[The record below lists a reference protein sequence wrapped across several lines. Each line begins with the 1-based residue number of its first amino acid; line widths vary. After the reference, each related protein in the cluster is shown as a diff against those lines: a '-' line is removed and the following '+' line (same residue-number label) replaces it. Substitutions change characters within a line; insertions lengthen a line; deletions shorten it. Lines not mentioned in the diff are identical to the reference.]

1 VRRAGELLGAFVV
14 LGVVVAAAQAGPPS
28 DQLKTG
34 IDQVVKVLAD
44 PVLKTEARAKAR
56 RDALRAIAAPL
67 FDWTEL
73 AKRALGRHW
82 SARTEPQ
89 REEFVRLFPELI
101 ERSYYATLERYN
113 GERVVYGAESIEGDR
128 ATVRTKVLN
137 KDGRELLVDYR
148 LRRVGARWLVYD
160 VLIQGVSLVSNY
172 RAQFDQIIRTSSYEQ
187 LVERLK
193 SPSS

>member
-1 VRRAGELLGAFVV
+1 MLLGAFVV
-14 LGVVVAAAQAGPPS
+14 LGAATTAQAGPPT

-44 PVLKTEARAKAR
+44 PALKADTRAKAR
-56 RDALRAIAAPL
+56 RDALRAIADPL

-82 SARTEPQ
+82 QGRTPPQ
-89 REEFVRLFPELI
+89 REEFVRLFHVLI
-101 ERSYYATLERYN
+101 ERSYYSTLERYN
-113 GERVVYGAESIEGDR
+113 GERVVYAAETIEGDQ

-137 KDGRELLVDYR
+137 PDGRELPVDYR
-148 LRRVGARWLVYD
+148 MRRVGGRWLAYD

-193 SPSS
+193 PSDS

>member
-1 VRRAGELLGAFVV
+1 VSRAGVLLGAFVV
-14 LGVVVAAAQAGPPS
+14 LGVATTAQAGPPT

-44 PVLKTEARAKAR
+44 PALKADTRAKTR
-56 RDALRAIAAPL
+56 REALRAIADPI

-82 SARTEPQ
+82 SGRTPRQ
-89 REEFVRLFPELI
+89 REEFVRLFHVLI
-101 ERSYYATLERYN
+101 ERSYYSTLERYN
-113 GERVVYGAESIEGDR
+113 GERVVYAAETIEGDQ

-137 KDGRELLVDYR
+137 RDGRELPVDYR
-148 LRRVGARWLVYD
+148 MRRASGRWLVYD

-193 SPSS
+193 SSSS

>member
-1 VRRAGELLGAFVV
+1 VRRAGVLLGAFLA
-14 LGVVVAAAQAGPPS
+14 LGVATTAQAGPPT

-34 IDQVVKVLAD
+34 IDQVVKVLGDPALKAD
-44 PVLKTEARAKAR
+44 TRARAR
-56 RDALRAIAAPL
+56 RDALRAIADPL

-82 SARTEPQ
+82 QGRTPPQ
-89 REEFVRLFPELI
+89 REEFVRLFHVLI
-101 ERSYYATLERYN
+101 ERSYYSTLERYN
-113 GERVVYGAESIEGDR
+113 GERVVYAAETIEGDQ

-137 KDGRELLVDYR
+137 RDGRELPVDYR
-148 LRRVGARWLVYD
+148 MRRVGGRWLVYD

-193 SPSS
+193 PS

>member
-1 VRRAGELLGAFVV
+1 VRRAGVLLGAFLA
-14 LGVVVAAAQAGPPS
+14 LGVATTAQAGPPTE
-28 DQLKTG
+28 QLKTG
-34 IDQVVKVLAD
+34 IDQVVKVLGD
-44 PVLKTEARAKAR
+44 PALKTDTRARAR
-56 RDALRAIAAPL
+56 RDALRAIADPL

-82 SARTEPQ
+82 QGRTPPQ
-89 REEFVRLFPELI
+89 REEFVRLFHVLI
-101 ERSYYATLERYN
+101 ERSYYSTLERYN
-113 GERVVYGAESIEGDR
+113 GERVVYAAETIEGDQ

-137 KDGRELLVDYR
+137 PDGRELPVDYR
-148 LRRVGARWLVYD
+148 MRRVGGRWLVYD

-193 SPSS
+193 PS